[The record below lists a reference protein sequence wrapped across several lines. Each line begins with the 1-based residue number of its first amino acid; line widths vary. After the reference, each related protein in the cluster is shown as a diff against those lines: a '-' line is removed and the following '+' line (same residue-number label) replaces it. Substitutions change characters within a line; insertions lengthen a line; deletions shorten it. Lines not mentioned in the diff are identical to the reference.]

1 MGKKKEVTIM
11 DYGIGNLLSVSR
23 AIEECGA
30 KAIITDSSQDI
41 SNADFLILP
50 GVGNFSV
57 AIKELRKNGF
67 EEAILNYCLKERPLL
82 GICLGMQMLFD
93 SSEEQGF
100 HKGLS
105 IIAGSVKPIPNVNQ
119 KGLRN
124 KIPHI
129 GWAPIKVNFKSNF
142 VNEQLLNKNQE
153 GKFFYFIHSFQ
164 GYTDNPEECIAT
176 TNYNDIEITAVIRK
190 GLIVGCQFHPEKSG
204 INGIDFLN
212 NFLNI

>member
-82 GICLGMQMLFD
+82 GICLGMQREPQRL
-93 SSEEQGF
+93 
-100 HKGLS
+100 
-105 IIAGSVKPIPNVNQ
+105 
-119 KGLRN
+119 
-124 KIPHI
+124 
-129 GWAPIKVNFKSNF
+129 
-142 VNEQLLNKNQE
+142 
-153 GKFFYFIHSFQ
+153 
-164 GYTDNPEECIAT
+164 
-176 TNYNDIEITAVIRK
+176 
-190 GLIVGCQFHPEKSG
+190 
-204 INGIDFLN
+204 
-212 NFLNI
+212 